1 MFKFLSFLI
10 AFFFSLG
17 LLAAKIDTL
26 VVSSKSMRKKIKNLV
41 ITPDSYQKKELRYNV
56 VYLLHGAGGN
66 HKSWLEK
73 APELEQYADLYNVI
87 VVCPDGDKTSWY
99 FDSPVDDSMK
109 YETYIVDELVSKIDK
124 KYDTVPNAEYRAITG
139 YSMGGHGALYLAF
152 RHSDIWGAAASMS
165 GGVDIRPFPLQWDIA
180 KRLGEYANAPEAW
193 EKHTVINL
201 TNLLNGENLDFL
213 IDCGVDDFFYN
224 ANLRLH
230 QKLLERNIP
239 HDYIERPGG
248 HTNEYWRNSIKYQM
262 LFFNDFFQKSKEQ
275 TK

>member
-1 MFKFLSFLI
+1 MFKFLSFLG
-10 AFFFSLG
+10 AFVFSISLS
-17 LLAAKIDTL
+17 AAKIDTL
-26 VVSSKSMRKKIKNLV
+26 VISSKSMRKKIKNLV

-73 APELEQYADLYNVI
+73 APELEKYADLYNVI
-87 VVCPDGDKTSWY
+87 LVCPDGDKTSWY

-124 KYDTVPNAEYRAITG
+124 KYDTVPNAENRAITG

-180 KRLGEYANAPEAW
+180 ERLGAYADAPEAW

-201 TNLLNGENLDFL
+201 THLLNGENLDFL

-224 ANLRLH
+224 AHLRLH

>member
-87 VVCPDGDKTSWY
+87 IVCPDGDKTSWY
-99 FDSPVDDSMK
+99 FDSPLDKNMS
-109 YETYIVDELVSKIDK
+109 YETYIAEELVSHVDK
-124 KYDTVPNAEYRAITG
+124 KYDTAPNSENRAITG

-152 RHSDIWGAAASMS
+152 KHLDVWGSAASMS

-180 KRLGEYANAPEAW
+180 KRLGDYADAPEEW

-201 TNLLNGENLDFL
+201 THLLNGQNLDFL

-262 LFFNDFFQKSKEQ
+262 LFFNDYFQKSKEQ